1 METSKL
7 AISAEQL
14 TEAVRRYSNLYEF
27 HAHEFQAY
35 TWSGPFLQ
43 IHQYPEDED
52 RAGPWNVGF
61 FVA

>member
-27 HAHEFQAY
+27 QAY

-43 IHQYPEDED
+43 THQYPEDED
-52 RAGPWNVGF
+52 RAGP
-61 FVA
+61 